1 MNINSLRTRVSL
13 YLLVLVSL
21 SGGVAYYFS
30 STFID
35 LQFSRWQ
42 AHHHQESLDRASLY
56 LASQQQA
63 LSTMANDYAAWLDT
77 WTFMEQG
84 GQNYLNTNYTKDSL
98 ENLSVNLVL
107 FIDHSRQLKLAL
119 QLGETGVAPSNDL
132 VTWHTI
138 SGALEAYWPHGK
150 EGGNLALWLDG
161 TPLLLAIEPV
171 WDGEDRA
178 TANGWLAMGRLMD
191 AGNLERLQTMLK
203 SEVHF
208 LRAADNTHQP
218 PPVGTLQSMGAPSG
232 VHFSVV
238 DESSLPRESI
248 LAKRML
254 VGNVVTLVII
264 SFLVVAFLFDRM
276 VMRRLSRFSQL
287 AQHPKDLLETSPLWP
302 VEGKDEL
309 DNLASSL
316 NDMVN
321 QLKLSQKSL
330 FNEARRDPLTRLGN
344 RTLLLE
350 LIERYAPLLCRHH
363 HLDLALILIDLDEFK
378 VINDSLGHE
387 RGDKV
392 LVCVAERL
400 TALAR
405 GADVL
410 FRLGGDEFAVLC
422 ILPRGSQGAERL
434 AGRIL
439 SGLGRALDV
448 DGVQVQLSASIGI
461 AYNHGQLESNDL
473 IRNADLAMYEAKHHG
488 KHGIQ
493 TYSDNLHQ
501 NVSNRLHME
510 HKLRQAIADD
520 RLEVWYQPIIDV
532 RSQRVD
538 MIEALV
544 RWPTD
549 EGYVMPNDFIP
560 LAEDTG
566 LIVPLGYQIA
576 QKAMTD
582 LPTLRTLNPELKL
595 NINLSVLQLMQ
606 TALVE
611 RLCQLAD
618 ASGLPRD
625 AVHFELT
632 ESLFAEK
639 NEVLVKHL
647 CQLTEAGF
655 KVHLDDFGTGYSSL
669 ERLLNLP
676 VDTLKLDRSFTQ
688 TLERGDERLVRAIIW
703 ISREM
708 KMEVIAEGVETSKEM
723 SRLLA
728 LGCHL
733 MQGYLFARPMKLE
746 ALMEWMSNREPES
759 LDAHLKPASFP
770 TGDVKP
776 T

>member
-42 AHHHQESLDRASLY
+42 QHHRQESLDRASLY

-63 LSTMANDYAAWLDT
+63 LTTMTNDYAAWLDT
-77 WTFMEQG
+77 WSFMVQG
-84 GQNYLNTNYTKDSL
+84 GQDYLNENYTNESL
-98 ENLSVNLVL
+98 ENLNVNLVF
-107 FIDHSRQLKLAL
+107 FIDRAHRLTLSLKHDASRVVPL
-119 QLGETGVAPSNDL
+119 NDL
-132 VTWHTI
+132 SIWQSI
-138 SGALEAYWPHGK
+138 STALEAYWPQGAM
-150 EGGNLALWLDG
+150 GGNLTLWLDG
-161 TPLLLAIEPV
+161 TPLMLAVEPI
-171 WDGEDRA
+171 WNGEDRA
-178 TANGWLAMGRLMD
+178 TQNGWLAMGRLMD
-191 AGNLERLQTMLK
+191 QRNLDRLQTMLK
-203 SEVHF
+203 SEIRFFHATDSHDEA
-208 LRAADNTHQP
+208 L
-218 PPVGTLQSMGAPSG
+218 PVGALQSMGAPSS
-232 VHFSVV
+232 VHFAVK
-238 DESSLPRESI
+238 DELSLSKESQ
-248 LAKRML
+248 LAKRVL
-254 VGNVVTLVII
+254 VGNVLTLVII

-287 AQHPKDLLETSPLWP
+287 AMHPRSLLDETQLWP

-350 LIERYAPLLCRHH
+350 LVERYSPLLCRHH
-363 HLDLALILIDLDEFK
+363 HLDLALLLIDLDEFK

-387 RGDKV
+387 RGDRV

-410 FRLGGDEFAVLC
+410 FRLGGDEFAVLS
-422 ILPRGSQGAERL
+422 ILPRGSQAAERL
-434 AGRIL
+434 ARRIL
-439 SGLGRALDV
+439 SGLSRALDV
-448 DGVQVQLSASIGI
+448 DGIQVQLSASIGI
-461 AYNHGQLESNDL
+461 AYNHGQLDSNDL
-473 IRNADLAMYEAKHHG
+473 IRNADLAMYEAKRHG

-493 TYSDNLHQ
+493 AYSDSLHQ
-501 NVSNRLHME
+501 NISNRLHME
-510 HKLRQAIADD
+510 HKLRQAIADCQ
-520 RLEVWYQPIIDV
+520 LEVWYQPIIDV
-532 RSQRVD
+532 RTQRVD
-538 MIEALV
+538 MVEALA
-544 RWPTD
+544 RWPTE

-576 QKAMTD
+576 QKAMAD
-582 LPTLRTLNPELKL
+582 LPALRAVNPDLKL

-606 TALVE
+606 TTLVE
-611 RLCQLAD
+611 RLCQLSD
-618 ASGLPRD
+618 ANNLPRD

-639 NEVLVKHL
+639 NEVLVQHL

-688 TLERGDERLVRAIIW
+688 TLERGDERLVRAILW

-708 KMEVIAEGVETSKEM
+708 KLEVIAEGVETDKEM

-733 MQGYLFARPMKLE
+733 MQGYLFARPMKLK
-746 ALMEWMSNREPES
+746 AMMVWMEERQRQSHETHPRPTPSLPHPE
-759 LDAHLKPASFP
+759 
-770 TGDVKP
+770 V
-776 T
+776 